1 MRRSIFYSLAVLAV
15 VGTPPGVAM
24 AGSKVITHIR
34 TYDIEGESGKA
45 LIEAM
50 DKSGP
55 KHGFLT
61 RAIAQTS
68 YTVDWNFD
76 LKAKADVCHLRAA
89 NAKLDMTYMYPR
101 VTTPMSSALR
111 KRWQRFFAGVRAHE
125 ETHGRIARQG
135 VAAGERAVADLAIAN
150 DPHCVKTQREA
161 QRRVDAIYDE
171 YEAKQVAFDQREHR
185 EGGHVEALVAKLVR
199 ER

>member
-1 MRRSIFYSLAVLAV
+1 MGRSIFCSLALLAAI
-15 VGTPPGVAM
+15 GAPGVAT

-34 TYDIEGESGKA
+34 TYDIAGESGKA
-45 LIEAM
+45 LIDAM

-76 LKAKADVCHLRAA
+76 LRAKADVCQVRAA
-89 NAKLDMTYMYPR
+89 SATLDMTYMYPN
-101 VTTPMSSALR
+101 VTTPMSPALR

-125 ETHGRIARQG
+125 QTHGRIARQG
-135 VAAGERAVADLAIAN
+135 IAAGERAIADLAVAN
-150 DPHCVKTQREA
+150 DPHCIKTQREA
-161 QRRVDAIYDE
+161 QRRVDTIYEE

-185 EGGHVEALVAKLVR
+185 RGGRVEALVARLVR

>member
-1 MRRSIFYSLAVLAV
+1 MRRSIFCSLAVLAV
-15 VGTPPGVAM
+15 VGMLPGVAM
-24 AGSKVITHIR
+24 AGSKVITHVR
-34 TYDIEGESGKA
+34 TYDIEGESGRA
-45 LIEAM
+45 LIQAM

-68 YTVDWNFD
+68 YTIDWDFD

-89 NAKLDMTYMYPR
+89 SATLDMTYMYPR
-101 VTTPMSSALR
+101 VTTPMSPALR

-125 ETHGRIARQG
+125 QTHGRIARQG
-135 VAAGERAVADLAIAN
+135 ITAAERAVTDLAVAN
-150 DPHCVKTQREA
+150 DPHCIKTQREA
-161 QRRVDAIYDE
+161 QRRVDEIYKQ
-171 YEAKQVAFDQREHR
+171 YEAKQVVFDQREHR
-185 EGGHVEALVAKLVR
+185 EGGRVEALVTRLIK

>member
-1 MRRSIFYSLAVLAV
+1 MRRSIFCSLTLLAVA
-15 VGTPPGVAM
+15 GTLPGIAM
-24 AGSKVITHIR
+24 AGSKVVTHIR
-34 TYDIEGESGKA
+34 TYDIEGESGRA

-68 YTVDWNFD
+68 YTVDWDFD
-76 LKAKADVCHLRAA
+76 LKAKADVCHLKRA
-89 NAKLDMTYMYPR
+89 NATLDMTYMYPR
-101 VTTPMSSALR
+101 VTTPMSPALR

-125 ETHGRIARQG
+125 QMHGRIARQG
-135 VAAGERAVADLAIAN
+135 IAAGERAVAGLAVAN
-150 DPHCVKTQREA
+150 DPHCIKTRREA

-171 YEAKQVAFDQREHR
+171 YEAKQVVFDQREHR
-185 EGGHVEALVAKLVR
+185 EGGRVEVLVAKLVK

>member
-1 MRRSIFYSLAVLAV
+1 MSRSVLCSLV
-15 VGTPPGVAM
+15 VFAAACVPGVAV
-24 AGSKVITHIR
+24 AGSKVVTHVR
-34 TYDIEGESGKA
+34 TYDIAGESGQA
-45 LIEAM
+45 LIDAM

-68 YTVDWNFD
+68 YTVDWDFD

-89 NAKLDMTYMYPR
+89 SATLDMTYMYPR
-101 VTTPMSSALR
+101 VTTPMSPALR

-125 ETHGRIARQG
+125 QTHGRIARQG
-135 VAAGERAVADLAIAN
+135 IAAGERAIADLAVAN
-150 DPHCVKTQREA
+150 DPHCIKTQREA
-161 QRRVDAIYDE
+161 QRRVDTIYDE
-171 YEAKQVAFDQREHR
+171 YETKQVVFDQREHR
-185 EGGHVEALVAKLVR
+185 NGGRVEALVAKLVG

>member
-1 MRRSIFYSLAVLAV
+1 MRCSIFCSLAVLAAMS
-15 VGTPPGVAM
+15 TPGIAV

-34 TYDIEGESGKA
+34 TYDIAGESGRA

-76 LKAKADVCHLRAA
+76 LKAKADVCRVRAA
-89 NAKLDMTYMYPR
+89 SATLDMTYMYPR
-101 VTTPMSSALR
+101 VTTPMSPALR
-111 KRWQRFFAGVRAHE
+111 KRWERFFAGVRAHE
-125 ETHGRIARQG
+125 QTHGRIARQG
-135 VAAGERAVADLAIAN
+135 ITAGERAVAGLAVAN
-150 DPHCVKTQREA
+150 DPHCIKTQREA
-161 QRRVDAIYDE
+161 QRQVDAIYKE
-171 YEAKQVAFDQREHR
+171 YEAKQVVFDQREHR
-185 EGGHVEALVAKLVR
+185 EGGRVEALVANLVKQR
-199 ER
+199 

>member
-1 MRRSIFYSLAVLAV
+1 MRRSIFCSLAVLAV
-15 VGTPPGVAM
+15 VGTLPGIAM
-24 AGSKVITHIR
+24 AGSKVVTHIR

-68 YTVDWNFD
+68 YTVEWDFD

-89 NAKLDMTYMYPR
+89 SATLDMTYMYPR
-101 VTTPMSSALR
+101 VTTPMSPALR

-125 ETHGRIARQG
+125 QTHGRIARQG
-135 VAAGERAVADLAIAN
+135 IAAGERAVASLAVAN
-150 DPHCVKTQREA
+150 DPHCIKTQREA

-171 YEAKQVAFDQREHR
+171 YEAKQVVFDQREHR
-185 EGGHVEALVAKLVR
+185 EGGRVEALVAKLVKDR
-199 ER
+199 